1 MGCTWNFYNCGVDT
15 FCNESSANCQGDG
28 SYKHCLDLTDDGSD
42 ESEPSPVSAP
52 TDVSDGGGDKSVP
65 SPVAAPTIT
74 YQCQSW
80 CYTNTQLWEMKCGWV
95 NCRCP
100 DECGDI
106 V

>member
-1 MGCTWNFYNCGVDT
+1 MQCIAKYLDCSTDT
-15 FCNESSANCQGDG
+15 NACCDGLTCQGDG
-28 SYKHCLDLTDDGSD
+28 SYKQCLDLTDDGSD

-52 TDVSDGGGDKSVP
+52 TDVSDGGGDESVP

-80 CYTNTQLWEMKCGWV
+80 CYTNTQLWDMKCGWV

-100 DECGDI
+100 EECGDI
-106 V
+106 M